1 MTDTLE
7 KGNVSRLRPPKRRR
21 SRWGSMFFVALLVS
35 LGLVATGVLPV
46 QQFLERENQV
56 DDARDRLADLE
67 AQNELLAAEADALLS
82 QQEIERIAR
91 EQYGFVRPGE
101 IGYVVI
107 TPDADESPIA
117 PPDPVAVTVEESEDD
132 RGFLQ
137 RIWDFITGRDTATD
151 G

>member
-7 KGNVSRLRPPKRRR
+7 KGNVTQLRSPKRRR
-21 SRWGSMFFVALLVS
+21 SRWGSMFFAALLIS

-46 QQFLERENQV
+46 QQFLERESQV
-56 DDARDRLADLE
+56 DGARDRLAELE
-67 AQNELLAAEADALLS
+67 AENAQLAAEADALVT

-91 EQYGFVRPGE
+91 EQYGMVRPGE

-107 TPDADESPIA
+107 TPDADGSPIEGAEPA
-117 PPDPVAVTVEESEDD
+117 PVEVEEPVDE

-137 RIWDFITGRDTATD
+137 RIWDFITGSDATSD